1 MPPPA
6 EQLNSLPCWHI
17 PNFVLKIEDL
27 DHEGA
32 SIFLENVRPREALK
46 IAVEASYTWLYTP
59 LTAPRQYVHVHSH
72 LISLE
77 KGSHALLCPS
87 VKTIT
92 LVLRPFDGVAHTL
105 GSDTD
110 KEIHFSLDYIS
121 GSASRARDEII
132 GVLVHEVAH
141 CYQQN
146 ALDTCPDGLIE
157 GIAGVTAS
165 TNIDKNGTAH

>member
-92 LVLRPFDGVAHTL
+92 LVLRPFDSVAHTL

-132 GVLVHEVAH
+132 GVLV
-141 CYQQN
+141 
-146 ALDTCPDGLIE
+146 TRSR
-157 GIAGVTAS
+157 TATNRMLS
-165 TNIDKNGTAH
+165 THVLTA